1 MTAMLLRALIVG
13 GLLSSVSVGAL
24 AGAELPPPRPPAPPN
39 PVLQPDPPMLGSG
52 AELSPEDLIAKHLRE
67 LLAHHDR
74 RILEL
79 IEKLNGRTPGVPDH
93 LPGIETAQHDR
104 DAALARAAIQ
114 AQDFVSRRRSTAT
127 VATAIAP
134 GSNSASDALR
144 ALNRLAVA
152 DCYRRLIIQA
162 DTAAATPANSDYAG
176 ELQAGVAALATVDAA
191 LLAENDLPTL
201 FYLRA
206 WFASERA
213 RRLPPG
219 AEATAAA
226 EESREAAR
234 LLLRDFPH
242 STLARTAQDLIRQ
255 LPGAGS

>member
-1 MTAMLLRALIVG
+1 MKIVVFLALMLG
-13 GLLSSVSVGAL
+13 GLLGSVSMGAL
-24 AGAELPPPRPPAPPN
+24 GAAELPPPRPPAPPN
-39 PVLQPDPPMLGSG
+39 PVLSPDPPLLGSG
-52 AELSPEDLIAKHLRE
+52 AELSTEDMIAKRLRE

-74 RILEL
+74 RIVEL
-79 IEKLNGRTPGVPDH
+79 LEKLDGRSPGSPDN
-93 LPGIETAQHDR
+93 LPGIEAAQRDR
-104 DAALARAAIQ
+104 DAALARAATQ
-114 AQDFVSRRRSTAT
+114 AQDFVARRRSTAT
-127 VATAIAP
+127 VASAIAP
-134 GSNSASDALR
+134 GSTSASDSLR

-152 DCYRRLIIQA
+152 DCYRRLIIAA
-162 DTAAATPANSDYAG
+162 DTEATATTDRNYAS

-206 WFASERA
+206 WFAAERA

-219 AEATAAA
+219 AAATAAA
-226 EESREAAR
+226 DESREAAR

-255 LPGAGS
+255 LPGEGS